1 MVGREGYA
9 TYKKYST
16 RNAHMVFFRRSS
28 GLGIAWSRP
37 NLQQNVPV
45 EQKQKV
51 AEFVVVV
58 VVIFVN

>member
-1 MVGREGYA
+1 
-9 TYKKYST
+9 
-16 RNAHMVFFRRSS
+16 MVFFRRSS
-28 GLGIAWSRP
+28 GLGIAWS

-58 VVIFVN
+58 VVVIFVN

>member
-28 GLGIAWSRP
+28 GLGIAWS

-58 VVIFVN
+58 VVVIFVN